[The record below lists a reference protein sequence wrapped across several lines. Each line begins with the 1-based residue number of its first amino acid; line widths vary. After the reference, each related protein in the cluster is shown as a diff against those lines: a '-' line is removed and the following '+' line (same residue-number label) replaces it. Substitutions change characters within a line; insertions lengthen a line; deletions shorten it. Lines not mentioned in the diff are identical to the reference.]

1 MFIEVNNLSYQI
13 SVFAEKCGVNKETI
27 RYYEKKVLLKEPI
40 RTDAGYRIYTD
51 DDVKRVKFIK
61 RLQDLG
67 FTLSEIY
74 KLFGVVDNDDI
85 RCQGMYEFVSKKE
98 KEIQRQIADLKRTE
112 SMLQD
117 LKNRCPDQKA
127 IHQCPIIEWLIFD

>member
-1 MFIEVNNLSYQI
+1 MFIEVNNLCYQI

-27 RYYEKKVLLKEPI
+27 RYYEKKELLKEPI
-40 RTDAGYRIYTD
+40 RTDAGYRIYSD

-67 FTLSEIY
+67 FSLSEVF
-74 KLFGVVDNDDI
+74 KLLGVVDNDNL
-85 RCQGMYEFVSKKE
+85 RCQDMYEFVSRKE
-98 KEIQRQIADLKRTE
+98 KEIQKQIADLKRTE